1 LDPGIN
7 DVLLGCQIQV
17 HRLETIAN
25 NLANADTAGFK
36 KDVLSFDHLL
46 TTHQE
51 ANLDQGNI
59 RHTDNALDL
68 ALSGK
73 GFFKVNTPD
82 GIRYTRNG
90 KFYLNGEGQLTTTA
104 GDSVLGEGGP
114 ITIEGTDVAVDDSG
128 RISVDGSEVDTLVVV
143 FFAQPE
149 LLQKQGDTYYLYTG
163 YDGEGPRPEGT
174 SVKQGYIEQ
183 SNVIVTQ
190 EMIEMIE
197 TLREFESYQKVLQ
210 TFDETDA
217 KVINDVGKL

>member
-1 LDPGIN
+1 M
-7 DVLLGCQIQV
+7 QI

-46 TTHQE
+46 NTHQE
-51 ANLDQGNI
+51 ANMEQGNI

-73 GFFKVNTPD
+73 GFFKVSTP
-82 GIRYTRNG
+82 GGFRYTRNG
-90 KFYLNGEGQLTTTA
+90 KFYVNAEGQLSTTA
-104 GDSVLGEGGP
+104 GDPVMGEGGP

-128 RISVDGSEVDTLVVV
+128 RISVDGEEVDTLAVVS
-143 FFAQPE
+143 FASPD
-149 LLQKQGDTYYLYTG
+149 LLEKQGDSYYLYNG
-163 YDGEGPRPEGT
+163 DDGEGPRPQET
-174 SVKQGYIEQ
+174 FVKQGYVEQ
-183 SNVIVTQ
+183 SNVVVTQ
-190 EMIEMIE
+190 EMINMIE
-197 TLREFESYQKVLQ
+197 TLRHFESYQKVLQ

>member
-90 KFYLNGEGQLTTTA
+90 KFYLNAEGQLTTTA

-128 RISVDGSEVDTLVVV
+128 RISVDGSEVDTL
-143 FFAQPE
+143 
-149 LLQKQGDTYYLYTG
+149 DTYCLYTG
-163 YDGEGPRPEGT
+163 DDGEGPRPQET